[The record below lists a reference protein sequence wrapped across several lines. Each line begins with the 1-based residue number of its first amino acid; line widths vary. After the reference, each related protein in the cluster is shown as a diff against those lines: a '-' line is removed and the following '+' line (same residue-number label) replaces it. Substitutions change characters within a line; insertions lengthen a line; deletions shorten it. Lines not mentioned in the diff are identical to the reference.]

1 MPLGLA
7 DSGTA
12 LPFIKLPGTSLASS
26 DPVDFGGV
34 VGTFLPF
41 NVRRWEHPERNQ
53 PFFNHSGCLRL
64 GDLTLLSTWGSAI
77 VGEVE
82 QKCEAQLVLPY
93 LAGLNS
99 FTIERQTYTF
109 RSSCLFIPEVSS
121 RIELQCS
128 LCSGVIISLSPESL
142 LPVAHAIA
150 GPGFDP
156 LRLRAAL
163 EQTAILSR
171 RADPRRDRLHDLL
184 IETMAYAERC
194 MAIGGVIN
202 PMLCLDDLILRLIVM
217 LLLPDLHESA
227 MEAPLIAEPFVHQG
241 LVEWLLAHLHE
252 PISLSDMEQRS
263 SYSRRS
269 LQYAF
274 KQRFGHGPMQWL
286 RQQRLA
292 KARTLLE
299 QSGGRRSLQEVA
311 QACGY
316 LSLPSF
322 SRDFLA
328 RYGER
333 PSLVLRR
340 FRDRSLLKR
349 LHQQASMEA
358 GGKAS
363 AEAPW

>member
-1 MPLGLA
+1 MPYGLRE
-7 DSGTA
+7 GTA
-12 LPFIKLPGTSLASS
+12 SLPFIKLPGASLASS
-26 DPVDFGGV
+26 STVDFGGI
-34 VGTFLPF
+34 VGTFLPLH
-41 NVRRWEHPERNQ
+41 VHRWDHPQ
-53 PFFNHSGCLRL
+53 HDHPFRNHSGCIRL
-64 GDLTLLSTWGSAI
+64 GDLTLLATWGSAI
-77 VGEVE
+77 LGEVE

-93 LAGLNS
+93 VAGINA

-109 RSSCLFIPEVSS
+109 RSSCLFIPAARS
-121 RIELQCS
+121 RIQIDCSQCS
-128 LCSGVIISLSPESL
+128 GIIISFPPESL
-142 LPVAHAIA
+142 LPVAQAIA

-156 LRLRAAL
+156 LPLRVAL
-163 EQTAILSR
+163 EQPTILSR

-184 IETMAYAERC
+184 METMAYAERC
-194 MAIGGVIN
+194 MAIGAAIN
-202 PMLCLDDLILRLIVM
+202 PMLRLDDLIYRLIVM
-217 LLLPDLHESA
+217 LLLPDLLESA
-227 MEAPLIAEPFVHQG
+227 TAAPLVAEPFVHEG

-274 KQRFGHGPMQWL
+274 KQRFGCGPMQWL

-292 KARTLLE
+292 KARALLE
-299 QSGGRRSLQEVA
+299 QPGGRRSLQEVA
-311 QACGY
+311 QASGY
-316 LSLPSF
+316 LSLASF

-333 PSLVLRR
+333 PSRVLRR

-363 AEAPW
+363 AEGR